1 MSTGHVIRKERKGK
15 VRYYAVV
22 EQDPEPN
29 GRRVRK
35 SHGGFDR
42 RKDAR
47 EALNTVLQRQREG
60 TYIAPTSQS
69 FGQFLTDEWLPG
81 IRSTVKPSTWDSY
94 SRNIQLHLIPRLG
107 TRSLSK
113 LGPAELNDLYASL
126 SEGPRPL
133 STRTIRYVHTI
144 VHRALKDATR
154 WGKVPRNVAALADP
168 PRPKAPADFRFWTP
182 TQVQIFLGDTRGDLL
197 HSLYFVALTTGMRRG
212 ELLGLRWADV
222 DLAVGRLV
230 VKQTVVSVGYQVQ
243 FSEPKTAR
251 SRRTISLDPST
262 VATLKAHRSHQLEQR
277 LAWGPAWRESEF
289 VFTREDGSLIHP
301 QSVSDAFERAVKQVS
316 LPLIRFHDLRHTY
329 ATLAL
334 DAGMKPWDLSDRLGH
349 SSVAFT
355 LQAYRHAVQ
364 ATQESAASV
373 AASFILGASSRS

>member
-1 MSTGHVIRKERKGK
+1 M
-15 VRYYAVV
+15 
-22 EQDPEPN
+22 
-29 GRRVRK
+29 
-35 SHGGFDR
+35 
-42 RKDAR
+42 
-47 EALNTVLQRQREG
+47 
-60 TYIAPTSQS
+60 
-69 FGQFLTDEWLPG
+69 
-81 IRSTVKPSTWDSY
+81 
-94 SRNIQLHLIPRLG
+94 
-107 TRSLSK
+107 
-113 LGPAELNDLYASL
+113 
-126 SEGPRPL
+126 
-133 STRTIRYVHTI
+133 
-144 VHRALKDATR
+144 
-154 WGKVPRNVAALADP
+154 
-168 PRPKAPADFRFWTP
+168 
-182 TQVQIFLGDTRGDLL
+182 
-197 HSLYFVALTTGMRRG
+197 ALTTGMRRG